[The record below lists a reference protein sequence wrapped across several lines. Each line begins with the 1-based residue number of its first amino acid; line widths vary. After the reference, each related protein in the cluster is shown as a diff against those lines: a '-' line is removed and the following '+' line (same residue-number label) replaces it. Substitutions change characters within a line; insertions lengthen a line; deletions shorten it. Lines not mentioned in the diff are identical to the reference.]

1 MWQRVMEFFREVR
14 AEMNKISWPT
24 LPELRES
31 TVVVIVTVTIL
42 ALFVGAVDW
51 VFNMML
57 RTLSRTL

>member
-1 MWQRVMEFFREVR
+1 MWQRVTEFFKDVR
-14 AEMNKISWPT
+14 AEMSKISWPT
-24 LPELRES
+24 IPELRES

-42 ALFVGAVDW
+42 ALFVGMVDW